1 MKQELLNNDSF
12 GELVFFLLDEDGVDA
27 AMEAMGGDGEGLG
40 IAMG

>member
-27 AMEAMGGDGEGLG
+27 AAEAIGCNGEGLG
-40 IAMG
+40 CAMG